1 MGLNLAP
8 RGSLCAFLPPFFG
21 KIQKLQMEIS
31 VLKSRLFE
39 WTINFAVVYIYAT
52 VRNYL
57 YFFGIYKY
65 DGLTSIEQ
73 FDVPNG

>member
-1 MGLNLAP
+1 
-8 RGSLCAFLPPFFG
+8 
-21 KIQKLQMEIS
+21 MEIS